1 MSGGE
6 VALVDA
12 LERPEAELRAV
23 TLGANGRDLLV
34 ETPHHGLSP
43 SFEDLLA
50 GVAAR
55 HFRVVLAHPEISRD
69 LQRDPERLGRIA
81 GAGALVQVT
90 ASALGAPRSRAGRL
104 AWHAIGEG
112 WVHVL
117 ASDAH
122 SPSWRPPTLAVA
134 LDAAR
139 AVHPEAA
146 ATLDWMVT
154 EAPRA
159 ILAGEPLPP
168 RPPLRAQAA
177 VSLAEARVS
186 AASELDVAAVIDS
199 MTWGGAETLLAD
211 MAVTLGAV
219 GVRLSVIYLTDVHG
233 TAAVAALRERGVEP
247 LLVEMTRLH
256 DPRGILRLRAEL
268 ARRRTHLV
276 HTHLGY
282 ADLLGG
288 VAARSLRVPSVSTLH
303 LGAWPRR
310 GKEGVKERAFAVARR
325 RCARRVVAVSDAAR
339 AAYLA
344 TGWDD
349 PARVVTIHNGIA
361 RAATR

>member
-1 MSGGE
+1 MMPPVSGRVDLHNHVLHGIDDGPATIEDSLAMGIMAARDGTRVLAATPHVREDYPGVEPAELAGRVAALDEQLSERGVDIRIVSGGE

-50 GVAAR
+50 GVSAR
-55 HFRVVLAHPEISRD
+55 GFRVVLAHPEISRE

-81 GAGALVQVT
+81 DAGVLVQVT

-104 AWHAIGEG
+104 AWRAIGEG

-146 ATLDWMVT
+146 ATLEWMVT

-168 RPPLRAQAA
+168 RPPL
-177 VSLAEARVS
+177 
-186 AASELDVAAVIDS
+186 ELKRRS
-199 MTWGGAETLLAD
+199 RWRR
-211 MAVTLGAV
+211 LG
-219 GVRLSVIYLTDVHG
+219 
-233 TAAVAALRERGVEP
+233 
-247 LLVEMTRLH
+247 
-256 DPRGILRLRAEL
+256 
-268 ARRRTHLV
+268 
-276 HTHLGY
+276 
-282 ADLLGG
+282 
-288 VAARSLRVPSVSTLH
+288 
-303 LGAWPRR
+303 
-310 GKEGVKERAFAVARR
+310 
-325 RCARRVVAVSDAAR
+325 
-339 AAYLA
+339 
-344 TGWDD
+344 
-349 PARVVTIHNGIA
+349 
-361 RAATR
+361 